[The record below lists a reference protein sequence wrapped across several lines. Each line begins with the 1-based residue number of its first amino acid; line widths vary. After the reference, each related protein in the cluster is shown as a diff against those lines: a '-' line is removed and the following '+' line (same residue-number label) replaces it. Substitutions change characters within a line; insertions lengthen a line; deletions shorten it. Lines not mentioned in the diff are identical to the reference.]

1 MHILLNTHSPYFL
14 RAIEVYSMKY
24 DVDDKTK
31 YYLVTR
37 DSDGSNID
45 DVTDNTA
52 KIYKLLAE
60 PLDKLDEV
68 LNDEA

>member
-1 MHILLNTHSPYFL
+1 
-14 RAIEVYSMKY
+14 MKY
-24 DVDDKTK
+24 EVDDKTK

-37 DSDGSNID
+37 KAAGSNID
-45 DVTDNTA
+45 DVTDDTA
-52 KIYKLLAE
+52 KIYKLLAD